1 MRRFPLVFSIGMV
14 FLFFIRVGQGIAQ
27 DAEESIVVYG
37 EYPVRE
43 ELGKNAFPQR
53 EQARTEPLIDY
64 ARGSGF
70 EDRALI
76 EALHFLN
83 ANVYG
88 YSFMYKP
95 GSKLLETEEV
105 FTIEL
110 RGKLKQDW
118 VQPVADGVR
127 NNVYR
132 IKIELSITPSM
143 RRWTAAFTSNQLRLQ
158 DAEGNS
164 DFYTGWEGRSDAYR
178 EALRNLVLVSA
189 RKQLSSKPLIIE
201 GDILLKGNPTFNVGA
216 GRHYCRIEG
225 YVKIV
230 DVVTY
235 D

>member
-1 MRRFPLVFSIGMV
+1 MRRFILFSICTV
-14 FLFFIRVGQGIAQ
+14 FIYLVTVGQGAAQ
-27 DAEESIVVYG
+27 DTEESIVVYG

-43 ELGKNAFPQR
+43 ELGENAFPPR
-53 EQARTEPLIDY
+53 EQAQTEPLIDY
-64 ARGSGF
+64 AVGSGY

-88 YSFMYKP
+88 YSFIYKP

-105 FTIEL
+105 FNIVL
-110 RGKLKQDW
+110 RGELKKEW
-118 VQPVADGVR
+118 VRPVADGVR

-132 IKIELSITPSM
+132 IKIELPITPSM
-143 RRWTAAFTSNQLRLQ
+143 QRWTAAFMSNQLRLQ

-164 DFYTGWEGRSDAYR
+164 DFFTGWEGRSDAYR

-189 RKQLSSKPLIIE
+189 QKQLSSKPLLIE

-225 YVKIV
+225 YVKIIQ
-230 DVVTY
+230 VVTY

>member
-1 MRRFPLVFSIGMV
+1 MRRFKLFSICTVYIFM
-14 FLFFIRVGQGIAQ
+14 ITVGQGAAQ
-27 DAEESIVVYG
+27 DTDESIVVYG
-37 EYPVRE
+37 EYPVRK
-43 ELGKNAFPQR
+43 ELGENAFPPHERAQ
-53 EQARTEPLIDY
+53 TEPLIDY
-64 ARGSGF
+64 ASGSGF

-88 YSFMYKP
+88 YSFVYKP
-95 GSKLLETEEV
+95 GSRLLENEEV
-105 FTIEL
+105 FNIVL
-110 RGKLKQDW
+110 RGELKKEW
-118 VQPVADGVR
+118 VRPVADGVR

-132 IKIELSITPSM
+132 IKIELPITPSM
-143 RRWTAAFTSNQLRLQ
+143 QRWTAAFMSNQLRLQ

-164 DFYTGWEGRSDAYR
+164 DFFTGWEGRSDAYR

-189 RKQLSSKPLIIE
+189 QKQLSSKPLLIE

-225 YVKIV
+225 YVKIIQ
-230 DVVTY
+230 VVTY